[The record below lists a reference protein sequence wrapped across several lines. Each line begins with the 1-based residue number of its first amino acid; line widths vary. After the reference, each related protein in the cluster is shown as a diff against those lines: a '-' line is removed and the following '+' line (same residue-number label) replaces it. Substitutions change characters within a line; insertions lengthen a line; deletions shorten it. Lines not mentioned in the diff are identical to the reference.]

1 MLRTLRVR
9 LSRAAAAALVVGGL
23 AAALPAPASAGDWH
37 RPRSHFG
44 WWAPFPPPPFFLPPP
59 PVIVHRHGPYCGH
72 SYYRPHR
79 SWYDDDRYY
88 DRHERRYDRHER
100 RRHRHHDDD

>member
-9 LSRAAAAALVVGGL
+9 LSRAAAAAFVVGGL

-44 WWAPFPPPPFFLPPP
+44 WWAPFPLPPFFLPPP
-59 PVIVHRHGPYCGH
+59 PAVVYGHRHGYDCGH
-72 SYYRPHR
+72 RYDRPHR
-79 SWYDDDRYY
+79 RWYDD
-88 DRHERRYDRHER
+88 RHYEDRHER
-100 RRHRHHDDD
+100 RRHRHHDDWD